1 MTISH
6 DAVDKEA
13 PAVFAC
19 VPWELHIWGG
29 GVCLVLSWYRVPSM
43 LWKLGATAKLRLTRP
58 PHSYCFVP
66 VLGHK
71 MSPTERQRGGGVGV
85 VGWEESCQTGIK
97 QGTRARS
104 RQSHQQMPPNLT
116 K

>member
-29 GVCLVLSWYRVPSM
+29 GCLSSAVLV
-43 LWKLGATAKLRLTRP
+43 
-58 PHSYCFVP
+58 
-66 VLGHK
+66 
-71 MSPTERQRGGGVGV
+71 
-85 VGWEESCQTGIK
+85 
-97 QGTRARS
+97 QGSFNALEAGS
-104 RQSHQQMPPNLT
+104 DC
-116 K
+116 